1 MLCQCMIRLILQ
13 LIKEF
18 LPSKK
23 IVAFIFLKSADVP
36 VNVNKEE
43 IEIKVL
49 SSKSFLNCVVPYV
62 HSGSQDSF

>member
-1 MLCQCMIRLILQ
+1 MLYQCMNRLILW

-23 IVAFIFLKSADVP
+23 VAFRCKPADVS

-43 IEIKVL
+43 IEMKVS